1 MRPPLFE
8 RQERYSASSLKLS
21 EKRFANLGSR
31 ITMLC
36 SLAKSEICNTT
47 PFDAYPP
54 PMARKRLSRLR
65 ATIRSTPVSISGGYG
80 AARSKVLVLGSNSS
94 TRCADKLL
102 TARNWPLAELKQPNT
117 PGTIVFSASSGQWP
131 LAAWLHLQTRFD
143 WCTDKS
149 WSLSAL
155 KRRLC
160 KPGSLPKRATIS
172 PEGTRDKTIV
182 EFANPKATSRP
193 LESRQVD
200 STLAAKSAKMVE
212 LSPRKSPRHW
222 DASQRSSTGSVA
234 SRRSARARRRSSN
247 TRSRYPMRRATRA
260 ARASRTREP

>member
-36 SLAKSEICNTT
+36 SLAQTQTCTT
-47 PFDAYPP
+47 PPFDVESP

-65 ATIRSTPVSISGGYG
+65 AIIRCGSVSISFGYG
-80 AARSKVLVLGSNSS
+80 AARTNVLVLGSSSS
-94 TRCADKLL
+94 TRCADELL
-102 TARNWPLAELKQPNT
+102 TARNWPLAELKQANT
-117 PGTIVFSASSGQWP
+117 PGTIVFSASSGHWP

-172 PEGTRDKTIV
+172 PEGTRD
-182 EFANPKATSRP
+182 
-193 LESRQVD
+193 
-200 STLAAKSAKMVE
+200 
-212 LSPRKSPRHW
+212 
-222 DASQRSSTGSVA
+222 
-234 SRRSARARRRSSN
+234 
-247 TRSRYPMRRATRA
+247 
-260 ARASRTREP
+260 